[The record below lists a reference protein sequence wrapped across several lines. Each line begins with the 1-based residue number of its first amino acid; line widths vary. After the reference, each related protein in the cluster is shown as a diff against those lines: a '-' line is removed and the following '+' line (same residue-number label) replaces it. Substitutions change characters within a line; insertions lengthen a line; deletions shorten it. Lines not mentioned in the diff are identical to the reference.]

1 MMMFFVFFFFP
12 ISFCSAFEAR
22 PPWNGTS
29 PLSTLSLSSPFPLN
43 KPFFFTI
50 RLLRLWTCSSHPAVM
65 CESIVPH
72 IFPMLQKQWTSLSA
86 KQILGLWEGWL
97 ELEGSRGYEP
107 GGEANQAPLLS
118 VDVRAQGIDTFFI
131 TMDYLRGAWLP
142 LLDLA
147 VFTSVQHR
155 TQGSQ
160 AQQHFGHEGG
170 AHQGIFF
177 FFWLTPTLEFGQ
189 GARK

>member
-1 MMMFFVFFFFP
+1 MMFFVFFFFHFFLL
-12 ISFCSAFEAR
+12 SFWSTSAMKR
-22 PPWNGTS
+22 YKS
-29 PLSTLSLSSPFPLN
+29 PFHPLSLSRSFPLN
-43 KPFFFTI
+43 KPFF
-50 RLLRLWTCSSHPAVM
+50 LLLDCYGCGH
-65 CESIVPH
+65 VPLTQRWCVSQLSH

-118 VDVRAQGIDTFFI
+118 VDVRAQGIDTFFV

-142 LLDLA
+142 LPLTCWQYLHQSNIAHRDLKPSNILVTKA
-147 VFTSVQHR
+147 
-155 TQGSQ
+155 
-160 AQQHFGHEGG
+160 GH
-170 AHQGIFF
+170 IKV
-177 FFWLTPTLEFGQ
+177 FFWLILVLGFGK